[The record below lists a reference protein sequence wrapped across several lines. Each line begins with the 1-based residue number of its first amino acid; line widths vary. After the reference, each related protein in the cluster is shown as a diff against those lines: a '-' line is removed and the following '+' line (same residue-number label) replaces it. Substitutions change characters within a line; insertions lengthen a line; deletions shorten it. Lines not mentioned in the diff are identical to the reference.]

1 MKSQD
6 YWRKR
11 EQDNIKRLLK
21 NDINY
26 QKEIERIYAEN
37 LRNIEVRIDSLY
49 RRYGNKNGEISLAD
63 VKVIA
68 DKTDVAALAETAR
81 KMSQDKDFS
90 QYANDL
96 LRNTI

>member
-37 LRNIEVRIDSLY
+37 LRNI
-49 RRYGNKNGEISLAD
+49 
-63 VKVIA
+63 
-68 DKTDVAALAETAR
+68 
-81 KMSQDKDFS
+81 
-90 QYANDL
+90 
-96 LRNTI
+96 

>member
-1 MKSQD
+1 MQSQD

-37 LRNIEVRIDSLY
+37 LRNVEARIDSLIV
-49 RRYGNKNGEISLAD
+49 GTQI
-63 VKVIA
+63 
-68 DKTDVAALAETAR
+68 
-81 KMSQDKDFS
+81 KMVRLVWQMSRQ
-90 QYANDL
+90 
-96 LRNTI
+96 

>member
-1 MKSQD
+1 MKSQE

-37 LRNIEVRIDSLY
+37 LRNIEVQIDSLY
-49 RRYGNKNGEISLAD
+49 RRYSDKNGEISLAD

-68 DKTDVAALAETAR
+68 VKTDVTALAEKDR
-81 KMSQDKDFS
+81 KISRDKDF
-90 QYANDL
+90 
-96 LRNTI
+96 